1 MLDKTKQCSRCH
13 RILAAKFTGDIC
25 PACQEEELFGMVKD
39 YIRSNVVNEYM
50 VAEYFDIPL
59 RKVRGWIR
67 EGRIEY
73 REKEAHIVGTRC
85 QRCGK
90 SITFGSMC
98 RDCMRLINL
107 NDKQIHL
114 AENPSDKKD
123 DKMRFLE

>member
-13 RILAAKFTGDIC
+13 RILAAKFTEDIC
-25 PACQEEELFGMVKD
+25 PACQEEELFGKVRD

-50 VAEYFDIPL
+50 VAEHFDISV
-59 RKVRGWIR
+59 RKVRGWIK

-73 REKEAHIVGTRC
+73 TENEARIVGTKC

-107 NDKQIHL
+107 NDKQIRL
-114 AENPSDKKD
+114 AENPGDNKD
-123 DKMRFLE
+123 SRMRFLE